1 MKTKYKSLKRIRL
14 VSEPT
19 DIPNVK
25 ITTSK
30 DAYEY
35 IKHFYFDDITIF
47 ESAFILLLNKAN
59 ITTSYVKISQGGTI
73 GTIIDVKLIAK
84 YAISDL
90 AQGVILVHNHP
101 TGNLSPSNEDIKIT
115 EKIKNA
121 LALLDIKLLDH
132 IIFTT
137 MGYTSF
143 SDDGLL

>member
-1 MKTKYKSLKRIRL
+1 MKKYKTIRRIKL
-14 VSEPT
+14 ISEPT

-35 IKHFYFDDITIF
+35 MKHFYFDDVTIF

-73 GTIIDVKLIAK
+73 GTVVDVKLIAK
-84 YAISDL
+84 YAIDDL

-101 TGNLSPSNEDIKIT
+101 TGNLLPSNEDIKIT
-115 EKIKNA
+115 KKVKNA
-121 LALLDIKLLDH
+121 LELLDIKLLDH

-137 MGYTSF
+137 MGYTSMADEELF
-143 SDDGLL
+143 

>member
-1 MKTKYKSLKRIRL
+1 MKKYKTIRRIKL
-14 VSEPT
+14 ISEPT

-35 IKHFYFDDITIF
+35 MKHFYFEDVTIF
-47 ESAFILLLNKAN
+47 ESAFILLLNKSN

-73 GTIIDVKLIAK
+73 GTVIDGKLIAK
-84 YAISDL
+84 YAIDDL

-101 TGNLSPSNEDIKIT
+101 SGNLSPSTEDINIT
-115 EKIKNA
+115 KKVKES
-121 LALLDIKLLDH
+121 LAILDIKLLDH

-137 MGYTSF
+137 MGYTSMA
-143 SDDGLL
+143 DEGLL